1 MKLEDFELVINYTFN
16 DQSHLLHAIQHKSFN
31 KNLNNERL
39 EFLGDAILSS
49 IISEFLY
56 EEKINKDEGYLSQK
70 RSIIVGRKHL
80 NLVGLKLI
88 AKNKITS
95 NLKSIPNSVYGNT
108 LEAII
113 GAIYIDK
120 GLREAKIF
128 IREYIYNS
136 EFIDDLSAT
145 DFKTQLVKR
154 SQKEKF
160 KIEYKVE
167 KKEGL
172 DHKRFFLVAVFVNDK
187 KIADAKASSIK
198 EAEQKAAKK
207 IINNIF

>member
-1 MKLEDFELVINYTFN
+1 M
-16 DQSHLLHAIQHKSFN
+16 
-31 KNLNNERL
+31 
-39 EFLGDAILSS
+39 
-49 IISEFLY
+49 
-56 EEKINKDEGYLSQK
+56 
-70 RSIIVGRKHL
+70 
-80 NLVGLKLI
+80 KLI

-113 GAIYIDK
+113 GAIYIDR

-136 EFIDDLSAT
+136 EFIDDLSGT

-172 DHKRFFLVAVFVNDK
+172 DHERFFLVAVFVNDK